1 MKTKLTILLSA
12 SALLLGVGLAAA
24 GPHGPGPGGPGGFG
38 GPPPE
43 VLKEFDKNNDG
54 QLDDAERKAAHE
66 AMKAR
71 HEAQHQQMLAK
82 YDANRDGKLDDTER
96 AKLHDELATEHFRK
110 ADKNGDGVLTL
121 DEFKAGVRERHLE
134 MRKGGKQGRRA
145 QRMLQRGTR

>member
-1 MKTKLTILLSA
+1 MKTKLTILLA
-12 SALLLGVGLAAA
+12 TSALLLGAGLAAA
-24 GPHGPGPGGPGGFG
+24 GPQGRPGPGPMG

-43 VLKEFDKNNDG
+43 LLKEFDKNNDG
-54 QLDDAERKAAHE
+54 KLDDTEREAAHT

-71 HEAQHQQMLAK
+71 HEAKHKEMLAK
-82 YDANRDGKLDDTER
+82 YDANRDGKLDDAER
-96 AKLHDELATEHFRK
+96 EKMHDELTTEHFRK

-145 QRMLQRGTR
+145 HRMLQRSTK

>member
-1 MKTKLTILLSA
+1 MKTKLTILLA
-12 SALLLGVGLAAA
+12 TSALLLGAGLAAA
-24 GPHGPGPGGPGGFG
+24 GPHGPGPGPMG

-43 VLKEFDKNNDG
+43 LLKEFDKNNDG
-54 QLDDAERKAAHE
+54 KLDDAEREAAHT

-71 HEAQHQQMLAK
+71 HEARHKQMLAK
-82 YDANRDGKLDDTER
+82 YDANRDGKLDDAER
-96 AKLHDELATEHFRK
+96 EKMHDELTTEHFRK

-145 QRMLQRGTR
+145 HRMLHRSAK